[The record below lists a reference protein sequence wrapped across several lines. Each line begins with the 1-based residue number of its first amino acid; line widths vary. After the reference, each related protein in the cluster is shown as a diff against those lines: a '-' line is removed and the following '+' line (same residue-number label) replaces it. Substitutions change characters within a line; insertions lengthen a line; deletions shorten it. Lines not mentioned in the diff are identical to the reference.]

1 VKKINVGIVFG
12 GISAEHEVSIKSAIS
27 IVKNLKLN
35 KYNPI
40 PIYVDIKGNWN
51 FIDLL
56 AGSNDLILYLQKC
69 INEIKKQL
77 QNNNKTSYFIDSNKL
92 KQLVDVVL
100 PIIHGKTGEDGIIQ
114 GFFELL
120 NLPYVSSNILSSSIT
135 MDKEFTKILL
145 KEKGIQ
151 VVPYMSIK
159 EYQYNDKE
167 KKNDLIEYIKKS
179 FSLPLFIKPVN
190 CGSSIGIQKVI
201 NLDGLKKSISNAFRY
216 DNKILIEQE
225 IDAKEIEIS
234 ILENIEDYEQPI
246 VSMPG
251 IIIPNDEF
259 YTYKAKYIMK
269 DGAKFEIPA
278 LIDDNLSNSIRSQA
292 KNIFKILE
300 CNCLARVDF
309 FLENNTNK
317 LFFNEINTIPGFT
330 EISLYPKLLDN
341 YGIMYSELLDKLIAL
356 SFKKHNHNNIKNHN
370 AVDILNYVK

>member
-1 VKKINVGIVFG
+1 MKKINVGIVFG
-12 GISAEHEVSIKSAIS
+12 GVSAEHEVSIKSAIS
-27 IVKNLKLN
+27 IIKNLKLN
-35 KYNPI
+35 KYHPI

-51 FIDLL
+51 VIDLL

-69 INEIKKQL
+69 ISEIKNQL
-77 QNNNKTSYFIDSNKL
+77 QDNNKTSYFIDSNKL
-92 KQLVDVVL
+92 KQLVDVIL
-100 PIIHGKTGEDGIIQ
+100 PIIHGKTGEDGIMQ

-120 NLPYVSSNILSSSIT
+120 NLPYVSSNVVSSSIT
-135 MDKEFTKILL
+135 MDKEFTKILI

-151 VVPYMSIK
+151 VVPYISIK

-167 KKNDLIEYIKKS
+167 KKNDLIESIKKN
-179 FSLPLFIKPVN
+179 FFFPIFVKPSN
-190 CGSSIGIQKVI
+190 CGSSIGIQKVT
-201 NLDGLKKSISNAFRY
+201 NLDGLKKSIANAFRY
-216 DNKILIEQE
+216 DNKILIEQG

-234 ILENIEDYEQPI
+234 VLENIEDYEQPL

-259 YTYKAKYIMK
+259 YTYEAKYIMK

-278 LIDDNLSNSIRSQA
+278 LIDDNLSNSIRYQA

-330 EISLYPKLLDN
+330 EISLYPKLLDD
-341 YGIMYSELLDKLIAL
+341 YGIIYSELLDKLIAL
-356 SFKKHNHNNIKNHN
+356 SFKKHKHNNIKNHN
-370 AVDILNYVK
+370 SIDILNYVK